1 MKKETLKKLRKEL
14 DQLDRTQLENM
25 ELATERMIQDI
36 NDELKVIDMIVR
48 ICQEK
53 DKNSQEIA
61 DAMKKIALSKKK
73 ERKRWIELSRVI
85 TKKI

>member
-1 MKKETLKKLRKEL
+1 
-14 DQLDRTQLENM
+14 
-25 ELATERMIQDI
+25 MIQDI

-73 ERKRWIELSRVI
+73 ERKRWIELSQV
-85 TKKI
+85 TSKKI

>member
-36 NDELKVIDMIVR
+36 NDELKVIDTIVR

-61 DAMKKIALSKKK
+61 DAMKKIVLSKKK
-73 ERKRWIELSRVI
+73 ERKRWIELSQVI

>member
-36 NDELKVIDMIVR
+36 NDELKVIDTIVR

-73 ERKRWIELSRVI
+73 ERKRWIELSQV
-85 TKKI
+85 TSKKI

>member
-36 NDELKVIDMIVR
+36 NDELKVIDTIVR

-73 ERKRWIELSRVI
+73 ERKRWIELSQEI
-85 TKKI
+85 SKKF

>member
-61 DAMKKIALSKKK
+61 DAMKKIVLSKKK
-73 ERKRWIELSRVI
+73 ERKRWIELSQVI

>member
-36 NDELKVIDMIVR
+36 NDELKVIDAIVR

-73 ERKRWIELSRVI
+73 ERKRWIELSQVI

>member
-73 ERKRWIELSRVI
+73 ERKRWIELSQV
-85 TKKI
+85 TSKKL

>member
-36 NDELKVIDMIVR
+36 NDELKVIDTIVR

-61 DAMKKIALSKKK
+61 DAMKKIVLSKKK

>member
-36 NDELKVIDMIVR
+36 NDELKVIDAIVR

-73 ERKRWIELSRVI
+73 ERKRWIELSQV
-85 TKKI
+85 TSKKI

>member
-73 ERKRWIELSRVI
+73 ERKRWIELSQV
-85 TKKI
+85 TSKKI